1 MKTPEQRLDELERIV
16 ARLTADRSIGSAV
29 DGTFSLKWKT
39 RIQGPNG
46 EAYIVVRETG
56 GNLAV
61 VAAASAADSDWST
74 A

>member
-1 MKTPEQRLDELERIV
+1 MKTAEERLAELERTV
-16 ARLTADRSIGSAV
+16 ASLAADKSIGSAV

-46 EAYIVVRETG
+46 EAYIVVREAG

-61 VAAASAADSDWST
+61 VAAATAADSDWSN